1 MLKALYEQGAAA
13 RAAGAQ
19 LDDNPLY
26 RVESLPIF
34 NDESVF
40 EWEAKAGAWEAG
52 WRLEHSLRPL
62 FFYSD
67 HRDSEA
73 APY

>member
-1 MLKALYEQGAAA
+1 MLKALYEQGTAA

-26 RVESLPIF
+26 RSENLPVL
-34 NDESVF
+34 NDESVI
-40 EWEAKAGAWEAG
+40 EWEAKASAWEAG
-52 WRLEHSLRPL
+52 WRLEHSIRPL

-67 HRDSEA
+67 HRGPEA
-73 APY
+73 APD